1 MIVQHFCIIHTQ
13 VGWFAHPIFSKNGDY
28 PQVMIDRISAASKQ
42 QGLKRSRLPQF
53 TPEEI
58 DRIRGTSDF
67 FGINSYTTVLVS
79 RNDRNNSANFPIP
92 SFEHDMGVV
101 QTQNPDWPISGSE
114 WLRPVPYGMY
124 QLLMWINK
132 EYDNPPVY
140 VTENG
145 VSDKGGLN
153 DLGRVN
159 YFNTYLDAIL
169 DSMEDGCNVEG
180 YIAWSLMDSYEW
192 KAGYR

>member
-1 MIVQHFCIIHTQ
+1 
-13 VGWFAHPIFSKNGDY
+13 
-28 PQVMIDRISAASKQ
+28 MIDRISAASKL

-79 RNDRNNSANFPIP
+79 RNDRNNSANFAIP

-101 QTQNPDWPISGSE
+101 QEQDPSWPTSGSE

-124 QLLMWINK
+124 QLLMWVNK

-169 DSMEDGCNVEG
+169 DAIEDGCNVEG

-192 KAGYR
+192 KAGFR